1 MLCARNVGMK
11 QGGRF
16 PEKLFIT
23 FQTLD
28 RLVADVRDVQIVARR
43 TILPRVLPSEPL
55 LYSLHRLKII
65 MSRKSQVRFILLK
78 ACFLFL
84 TAMSHCLFH
93 HGTAILIDLLD

>member
-1 MLCARNVGMK
+1 MPCASNVGIK

-28 RLVADVRDVQIVARR
+28 RLVVDVRDAQNCCQKDDFALSIALRAFA
-43 TILPRVLPSEPL
+43 
-55 LYSLHRLKII
+55 LHRLKMI
-65 MSRKSQVRFILLK
+65 MSRKSQARFILLK

-84 TAMSHCLFH
+84 TAMSHFLFH
-93 HGTAILIDLLD
+93 HGTAALIDLLD